1 MAILKHG
8 AIRNSDY
15 GEAQRYLFFE
25 QDPEKHKPARDEHG
39 KLIFR
44 KGLVYS
50 AIMNVSCRP
59 SATCST

>member
-25 QDPEKHKPARDEHG
+25 QDPEKHKPARDERG

-44 KGLVYS
+44 KGL
-50 AIMNVSCRP
+50 IRLTFDGC
-59 SATCST
+59 